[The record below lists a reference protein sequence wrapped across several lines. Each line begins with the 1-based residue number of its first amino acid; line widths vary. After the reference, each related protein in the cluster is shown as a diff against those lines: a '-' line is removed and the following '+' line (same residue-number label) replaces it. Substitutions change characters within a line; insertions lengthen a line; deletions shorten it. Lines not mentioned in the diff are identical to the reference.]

1 MDISGSG
8 LRWFDDLSGNISCG
22 QANASDKEL
31 VEWTKG
37 KSAVQFDG
45 EPCSFPGQIW
55 KSA

>member
-1 MDISGSG
+1 MSGYPWDYEIISAER
-8 LRWFDDLSGNISCG
+8 LPG

-31 VEWTKG
+31 VEWMKG